1 MPLNKISTICRRS
14 SLDRL
19 RQIRE
24 KLAAALLAGALVGTH
39 ARACLR
45 LVEREIARR
54 ELAALFKR

>member
-1 MPLNKISTICRRS
+1 M
-14 SLDRL
+14 

-24 KLAAALLAGALVGTH
+24 KLAAALLAGALAGTH

-54 ELAALFKR
+54 ALAALFKE